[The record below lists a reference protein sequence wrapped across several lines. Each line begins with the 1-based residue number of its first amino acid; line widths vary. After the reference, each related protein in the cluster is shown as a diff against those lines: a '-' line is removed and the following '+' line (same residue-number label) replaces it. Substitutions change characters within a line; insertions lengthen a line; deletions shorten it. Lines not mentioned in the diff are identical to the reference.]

1 MKHLIYFIILL
12 ILTNCNRFEKEKY
25 DLKEKVKIDTSKIAI
40 LTYNSND
47 IKNKIIFGNSLNTE
61 LSNTDLTK
69 IELALKSVVDKVNI
83 QQEKRFATLQKDYPI
98 ENYQLS
104 DFIINVDNY
113 KRQYIAV
120 LNAKGEK
127 EVLVN
132 LFQKDIPDL
141 KEGNWKTKIVWAHGG
156 GLLFFKFKINLS
168 KNKYYDVW
176 INAEA

>member
-1 MKHLIYFIILL
+1 
-12 ILTNCNRFEKEKY
+12 
-25 DLKEKVKIDTSKIAI
+25 
-40 LTYNSND
+40 
-47 IKNKIIFGNSLNTE
+47 
-61 LSNTDLTK
+61 
-69 IELALKSVVDKVNI
+69 
-83 QQEKRFATLQKDYPI
+83 
-98 ENYQLS
+98 LS

-168 KNKYYDVW
+168 ENKYYDVW

>member
-83 QQEKRFATLQKDYPI
+83 QQEKRFATLQKDYPK

-104 DFIINVDNY
+104 DFIINADNY

-132 LFQKDIPDL
+132 LFQKDIPDS